1 MSSPSKD
8 ISFIIDGILFE
19 YDEEKNRLNIQ
30 KHGLSFETAARVFF
44 DYDRLELYD
53 EIHSTEEDRF
63 NTIGDLNAGGMVIGS
78 APGGRCRNRNCRIYR
93 TTETY
98 GKWKRNRHYPSYLS
112 AWPTVLKGGY
122 IMANAIDQIKVVSR
136 QFSDTELAE
145 LDKARKMPITYDE
158 DCPETAPEMAMRFR
172 RVNPVR
178 NAMS

>member
-78 APGGRCRNRNCRIYR
+78 APGGRCRNRICRIYR

-98 GKWKRNRHYPSYLS
+98 GKWKRNQAGSP
-112 AWPTVLKGGY
+112 
-122 IMANAIDQIKVVSR
+122 IK
-136 QFSDTELAE
+136 
-145 LDKARKMPITYDE
+145 K
-158 DCPETAPEMAMRFR
+158 
-172 RVNPVR
+172 
-178 NAMS
+178 